1 MGEVTGEQA
10 VTVARSAVRQA
21 GTLLS
26 ELAGTSAA
34 DARLKHGYE
43 VVTEADLR
51 SDELIRAVIR
61 AEHPD
66 HRVISEENWEGWQE
80 GMFDGPTWVVDPLDG
95 SVNFAHNHPYVS
107 VSVAYVVDGVVQA
120 GAVCAPFLGQVFDAV
135 RGGEPAA
142 TASRSQPAPRRRWP
156 THWSAPD
163 SRTNERSWTVS
174 WNGSDAW
181 SRTAVT
187 FAGQAHAAL
196 DICWVA
202 AGRLDAHTES
212 LGPWDVAAAGLI
224 ATEAGACRT
233 SLLPESIPLPS
244 DLVSAGFMVA
254 APGVYEELVRLLSK

>member
-135 RGGEPAA
+135 RGGGARCNGEPIAASA
-142 TASRSQPAPRRRWP
+142 TATLADALVGTGFPHERTQLDGVMERIRRL
-156 THWSAPD
+156 
-163 SRTNERSWTVS
+163 VS
-174 WNGSDAW
+174 HCRDIRRAGSP
-181 SRTAVT
+181 
-187 FAGQAHAAL
+187 AL

-244 DLVSAGFMVA
+244 DLAGAGFMVA